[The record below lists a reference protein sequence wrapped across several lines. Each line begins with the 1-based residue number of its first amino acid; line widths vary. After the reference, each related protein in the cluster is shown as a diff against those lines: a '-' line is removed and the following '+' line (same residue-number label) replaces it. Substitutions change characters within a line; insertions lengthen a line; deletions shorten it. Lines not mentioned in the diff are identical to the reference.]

1 MEVIQKVVVKQILT
15 EASKQEL
22 IEYYTEQKR
31 QIEQECDQLHF
42 EQKKMERKSKF
53 QPERVADY
61 FTHELDLRREK
72 KKLIQ
77 FQMEQLEVLE
87 LGSEIREREME
98 TIIDVQVGDKWDK
111 SIFDKTIVVKD
122 GIIVEIR

>member
-1 MEVIQKVVVKQILT
+1 
-15 EASKQEL
+15 
-22 IEYYTEQKR
+22 
-31 QIEQECDQLHF
+31 
-42 EQKKMERKSKF
+42 
-53 QPERVADY
+53 
-61 FTHELDLRREK
+61 REK

>member
-1 MEVIQKVVVKQILT
+1 M
-15 EASKQEL
+15 
-22 IEYYTEQKR
+22 
-31 QIEQECDQLHF
+31 
-42 EQKKMERKSKF
+42 
-53 QPERVADY
+53 ADY